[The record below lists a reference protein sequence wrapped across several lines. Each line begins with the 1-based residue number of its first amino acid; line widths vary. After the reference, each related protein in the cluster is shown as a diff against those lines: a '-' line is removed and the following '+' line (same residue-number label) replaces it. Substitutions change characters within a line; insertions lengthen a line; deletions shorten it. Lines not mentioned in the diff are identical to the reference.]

1 MHSLHYAISD
11 MYSMMKQ
18 YVGERRRPLIILEQS
33 GNSGVQ
39 AIFNSFAFGVKVL
52 TSSISSTLGL
62 RALRAFLDEFPG
74 SSFLRLARLQ
84 YET

>member
-1 MHSLHYAISD
+1 
-11 MYSMMKQ
+11 MMKQ

-62 RALRAFLDEFPG
+62 RAFLDGFPG